1 MGFFALPEFQ
11 MAPYAAP
18 PVFVGM
24 AGFFLAVFVLLRE
37 RFSRASLLFAASCF
51 SVMLWLVSY
60 AGIYGSA
67 NAADALAWVRLEHVG
82 VSFIPAA
89 LTLLSFSITGQ
100 FHRFRI
106 WCAAIVFLS
115 VGFCMLALFSDL
127 FIDGLIRYPWGYYK
141 HYGPMGFPFLVFFF
155 GSLVLSFV
163 NYWTELHRTESKQ
176 RKKRLRWLLISLSI
190 AYLGSIDYLPAY
202 GIPVYP
208 IGFLP
213 AFISMILLART
224 IWRYR
229 LVDMA
234 SALAAGPILRMMPSA
249 CLVVDAEGI
258 IQIANPSALA
268 MFGFSEE
275 ELIGMPLRKLT
286 ELPKEALSLPA
297 AGSPPLSYASEWQ
310 RKRGAPI
317 AVSVSACKLTMGRQK
332 SVGSIYIALD
342 MTEQKK
348 AQQELREAHD
358 QLEIRVQER
367 TADLM
372 SANER
377 LKSVTRALRDTS
389 VRLKTMALLDPLTE
403 LLNRRGL
410 EEILVREAARARR
423 EGTPMLAILVDLDD
437 FKKINDTLGHAV
449 GDLVLKE
456 TARCLKTSLRGTD
469 QAGRIGGDE
478 FMVLLPQTRAAE
490 GVQVA
495 EKLRLAI
502 AQTAIVLSEKETVR
516 VTGSLGLINVG
527 TQMASIDK
535 LLADAHRA
543 LYQSKFSGKNQVT
556 FDEDPGSPERPRP
569 DRLDETLRE
578 LCRDDRYVA
587 LAQPILRL
595 SDRREI
601 GVEMLCRSTVASF
614 EMPDDFF
621 RLCMEA
627 KALTLV
633 DHICLKK
640 CLEAA
645 HQLRPELWCH
655 INLFPSTIANTP
667 LTQLLDLFHQIRPDN
682 RFCVEIS
689 EQQIIGDPSYL
700 KKPVE
705 ALRRAGIR
713 VAMDDV
719 GFGRSCLESLILLE
733 PDIIKID
740 KRCVQGIDK
749 DGWMERSI
757 KRMGSIAQSLGTEVI
772 AEGIESSEELAC
784 IKAAGLHY
792 GQGFLLG
799 KPVPLK
805 KAAVLSSLK

>member
-1 MGFFALPEFQ
+1 MGFLALPEFQ
-11 MAPYAAP
+11 MTLVAAP

-24 AGFFLAVFVLLRE
+24 AGFFLAIFVLLRE
-37 RFSRASLLFAASCF
+37 RFSRASLLFAVCCF
-51 SVMLWLVSY
+51 SVTLWLVSY
-60 AGIYGSA
+60 AGIYGSG

-82 VSFIPAA
+82 VSFIPGAF
-89 LTLLSFSITGQ
+89 TLLSFSVTGQ
-100 FHRFRI
+100 LHRFRI
-106 WCAAIVFLS
+106 WCAAMLLLS
-115 VGFCMLALFSDL
+115 AGFCLLSLFSDL
-127 FIDGLIRYPWGYYK
+127 LVDGLTRYPWGYYK
-141 HYGPMGFPFLVFFF
+141 HYGPMGFPFLLFFF
-155 GSLVLSFV
+155 GSLVLAFV
-163 NYWTELHRTESKQ
+163 NYRSELRRTGSER
-176 RKKRLRWLLISLSI
+176 RKKRLRWLLISLCV
-190 AYLGSIDYLPAY
+190 AYLGAIDYLPAY
-202 GIPVYP
+202 GIPIYP

-229 LVDMA
+229 LVDLA
-234 SALAAGPILRMMPSA
+234 SVLAAGPILRMMPSA
-249 CLVVDAEGI
+249 CLVVDSEGI

-268 MFGFSEE
+268 MLGFSEE
-275 ELIGMPLRKLT
+275 ELVGMPLKKLT
-286 ELPKEALSLPA
+286 EIPKEALSLPA
-297 AGSPPLSYASEWQ
+297 AGSPPLNYASEWG
-310 RKRGAPI
+310 RKRGRPI
-317 AVSVSACKLTMGRQK
+317 AVSVSACKLTLGRQK
-332 SVGSIYIALD
+332 AVGSIYIALD
-342 MTEQKK
+342 MTQQKK
-348 AQQELREAHD
+348 AQEELLEAHD

-410 EEILVREAARARR
+410 EELLVREAARARR

-449 GDLVLKE
+449 GDLLLKE
-456 TARCLKTSLRGTD
+456 TARCLKASLRGTD
-469 QAGRIGGDE
+469 HAGRIGGDE

-490 GVQVA
+490 GIQVA

-502 AQTAIVLSEKETVR
+502 AQTAVVLSEKETVR
-516 VTGSLGLINVG
+516 ITGSLGLISVV
-527 TQMASIDK
+527 TQMTSIDK

-556 FDEDPGSPERPRP
+556 FDENPGSPVRPIP

-578 LCRDDRYVA
+578 LCRDDRYLA
-587 LAQPILRL
+587 IAQPILRL
-595 SDRREI
+595 SDRREVA
-601 GVEMLCRSTVASF
+601 VEMLCRSTVPSF

-640 CLEAA
+640 SLEAA
-645 HQLRPELWCH
+645 QELPPGLRCH

-667 LTQLLDLFHQIRPDN
+667 LPQLLDLFR
-682 RFCVEIS
+682 RTRAGSLFCVEIS

-705 ALRRAGIR
+705 ALKRAGIQ

-740 KRCVQGIDK
+740 KRCVQGIHNDH
-749 DGWMERSI
+749 WMERSI

-784 IKAAGLHY
+784 VKAAGLRY

-799 KPVPLK
+799 RPAPLK
-805 KAAVLSSLK
+805 KLAAV